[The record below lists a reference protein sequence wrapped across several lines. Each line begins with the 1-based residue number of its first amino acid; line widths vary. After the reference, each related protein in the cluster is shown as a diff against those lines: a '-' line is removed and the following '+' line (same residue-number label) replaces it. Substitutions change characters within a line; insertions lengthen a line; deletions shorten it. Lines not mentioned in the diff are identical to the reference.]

1 MSDARGTIPAP
12 PPDRASR
19 ARYRRILRFASL
31 ALAQTWWFEL
41 ALPRLG
47 LGRLAARGRVA
58 RLRRLARRF
67 HALAV
72 DLGGLMIKVGQ
83 FMSSRLDVLPPEIT
97 SELEGLQDE
106 VPAEPF
112 DRIRALAEAELGMPL
127 EHAYASVDPVPIAA
141 ASLGQAHRARLSPS
155 LAEELGTAD
164 VVLKVQ
170 RPGIRTIV
178 DTDLAALRR
187 VGRWVSRVRFVSS
200 RADAPALVEEFATTS
215 LEEIDY
221 LHEAANAERFAADFA
236 DDARVAIPAIVWERT
251 TTRVLTLQDVTA
263 LKITDVDGI
272 RAAGIDPHAVASELA
287 RVTFQQLF
295 VTGFF
300 HADPHPGNLFVTPG
314 AGADDW
320 RLTVIDF
327 GMMGTIPD
335 DTRDGLVDFLF
346 AVVARDSRGLVAA
359 IQRLGVLLPA
369 ADTVELERAMS
380 ELFDRFGGVGIADL
394 QRVDP
399 REFERFAVR
408 FGETI
413 RALPFQLPESFLLLI
428 RTVSLISGVTSA
440 LNRDFNMWDVVDP
453 FARTLMGGAGA
464 STLRGAARQAGA
476 FARILVGLPRRLDD
490 LAARAE
496 RGELAVRA
504 PEVERR
510 LRGLERAMS
519 RIGAAIVFAA
529 LFVGGVMLRSDDPT
543 LSWVLWGVSVV
554 PGLVAILPRRVR

>member
-83 FMSSRLDVLPPEIT
+83 FLSSRLDVLPPEIT

-314 AGADDW
+314 VDGGDW

-327 GMMGTIPD
+327 GMMGAIPD

-440 LNRDFNMWDVVDP
+440 LNRDFNMWDAVDP

-519 RIGAAIVFAA
+519 RVGAAIVFAA
-529 LFVGGVMLRSDDPT
+529 LFVGGVMLRPDDPT